1 MAPVVPVVLPEV
13 KADELGDSPS
23 SPVSSST
30 SSSASDISAE
40 GVDLVGVLADQ
51 TAVEDMSWLQQGKK
65 IHLIREE
72 AEGERPLPWC
82 RDKPFVQEPQGRGR
96 GFTQSVQS
104 AFCQRCLARMPRGL
118 YVALA
123 DYHGWIH

>member
-30 SSSASDISAE
+30 SSSACDISAE

-72 AEGERPLPWC
+72 AKVKGHCRGAGTSPLCRSLRDVAEVLPSRSSRLSASGAWQGCQEG
-82 RDKPFVQEPQGRGR
+82 
-96 GFTQSVQS
+96 S
-104 AFCQRCLARMPRGL
+104 M
-118 YVALA
+118 
-123 DYHGWIH
+123 